1 MKVLIID
8 SGPLINLSING
19 LLYLLKE
26 LRKDFKGK
34 FIITPEVKREV
45 YDRPVNVQ
53 QFELGALRI
62 QGLIEQGILEFPP
75 TLGITVEELEKETD
89 RIMGIANHS
98 FKAENHWL
106 NIVSRAETSCLALAS
121 ILVQRNVETMIAI
134 DERTARIM
142 CERPDNLEKLMSK
155 KLHKR
160 VRLKSFSLR
169 EFRRIKFIRSS
180 ELVYVAYKKGLVDVR
195 GPKALEALIYATKYK
210 GSSISNDEI
219 NVLKKI

>member
-19 LLYLLKE
+19 LLYLLKKMRE
-26 LRKDFKGK
+26 DFDGK

-45 YDRPVNVQ
+45 YDRPINVQ

-62 QGLIEQGILEFPP
+62 QNLIEEGVLEFPDS
-75 TLGITVEELEKETD
+75 LGISMDELERETY
-89 RIMGIANHS
+89 RIMDIANHS
-98 FKAENHWL
+98 FKADDQWL
-106 NIVSRAETSCLALAS
+106 NIVSKAEISCLALAS
-121 ILVQRNVETMIAI
+121 ILSKKGINNMVAI

-142 CERPDNLEKLMSK
+142 CEKPENLEKIMSR

-160 VRLKSFSLR
+160 VRLKSMSLK
-169 EFRRIKFIRSS
+169 EFKKIRFIRSS
-180 ELVYVAYKKGLVDVR
+180 EIVYVAHKKGLVGIK
-195 GPKALEALIYATKYK
+195 GPKVLEALIYATKFK

-219 NVLKKI
+219 SVLKKL